1 MVAAMEKKSAPAC
14 NTAHRTHMLPGLDAS
29 FFDLPTQKRVQTPTG
44 MLLRAD
50 SRSLFDFVAV
60 VESAHDLFPKHWC
73 RHAATIVMKRALAKS
88 EPVNRLVEQSTCR
101 ES

>member
-1 MVAAMEKKSAPAC
+1 ME
-14 NTAHRTHMLPGLDAS
+14 HRQIDGSILEMPTLERRETTTGQSLLDE
-29 FFDLPTQKRVQTPTG
+29 
-44 MLLRAD
+44 
-50 SRSLFDFVAV
+50 SRELFDFVAV